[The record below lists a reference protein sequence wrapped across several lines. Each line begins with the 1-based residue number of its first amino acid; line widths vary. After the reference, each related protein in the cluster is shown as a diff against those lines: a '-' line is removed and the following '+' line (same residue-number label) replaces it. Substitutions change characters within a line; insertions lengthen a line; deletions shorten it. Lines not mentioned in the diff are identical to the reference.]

1 MVTRESRFDILRLL
15 SMFMIIVGHLIYH
28 GIRHITSDEMAD
40 PGFEHTAIG
49 LTNFCLLQLT
59 GYLCNIGPN
68 LFILIS
74 GYFLIHPRPIR
85 YSLEK
90 GFRLWCNIV
99 FYSLLFYGI
108 FIATGLYAYDTETLL
123 RQIMPIHSTSYW
135 FMTMYI
141 GVLLLSPFLA
151 RLAQS
156 LSKREYQAMLAVLLI
171 MNFGQENW
179 GYGIVYSST
188 LFFYVFVFLIGGYI
202 HLHKPQHTLL
212 KYGGAAYLV
221 ICIVLSAAN
230 CVNQITFHS
239 TAFLQ
244 IRGLLNNSFPLFSAI
259 CLFLWFYTLP
269 NKETPLSRYA
279 IKTSPYILGVYLIHD
294 NWYVRNYLWDQI
306 VCPLHYLNQWYLI
319 PYILVVCLAI
329 LVLCIFIDTLRKKI
343 FPF

>member
-68 LFILIS
+68 LFIMIS

-90 GFRLWCNIV
+90 SVRLWCTIV

-123 RQIMPIHSTSYW
+123 RLIMPIHSTSYW

-188 LFFYVFVFLIGGYI
+188 LFFYVFVFLIG
-202 HLHKPQHTLL
+202 Q
-212 KYGGAAYLV
+212 A
-221 ICIVLSAAN
+221 
-230 CVNQITFHS
+230 
-239 TAFLQ
+239 
-244 IRGLLNNSFPLFSAI
+244 
-259 CLFLWFYTLP
+259 
-269 NKETPLSRYA
+269 
-279 IKTSPYILGVYLIHD
+279 
-294 NWYVRNYLWDQI
+294 
-306 VCPLHYLNQWYLI
+306 
-319 PYILVVCLAI
+319 
-329 LVLCIFIDTLRKKI
+329 
-343 FPF
+343 